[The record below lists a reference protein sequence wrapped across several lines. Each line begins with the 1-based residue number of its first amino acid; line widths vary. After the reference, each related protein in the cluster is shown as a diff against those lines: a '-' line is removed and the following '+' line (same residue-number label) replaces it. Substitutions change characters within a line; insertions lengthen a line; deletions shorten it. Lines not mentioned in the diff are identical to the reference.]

1 MVQRLWLCS
10 SVSHLTEMA
19 IMLARC
25 HPGCNQR
32 ICGGA
37 ASQRIVMVPLFHYFI
52 IACRLR
58 DVPSLGCLSAA
69 FEHLGRVAAAG
80 RSNRLLLSRLVGV
93 VKHFALWNDSIGL
106 VVVVLRVVL
115 LLLLTPNAME
125 LRWLELLVHELVL
138 LLICNCTCCVLR
150 RSSDY
155 FATFKFKKLLITL
168 QLLILMRMRMRLVVF
183 HF

>member
-1 MVQRLWLCS
+1 
-10 SVSHLTEMA
+10 
-19 IMLARC
+19 
-25 HPGCNQR
+25 
-32 ICGGA
+32 
-37 ASQRIVMVPLFHYFI
+37 MVPLFCYFI

-58 DVPSLGCLSAA
+58 DVLPSLCCLSAA
-69 FEHLGRVAAAG
+69 FEHLGCVAAAG

-106 VVVVLRVVL
+106 VVVVLRVL

-138 LLICNCTCCVLR
+138 LLIRNCTCCVLG